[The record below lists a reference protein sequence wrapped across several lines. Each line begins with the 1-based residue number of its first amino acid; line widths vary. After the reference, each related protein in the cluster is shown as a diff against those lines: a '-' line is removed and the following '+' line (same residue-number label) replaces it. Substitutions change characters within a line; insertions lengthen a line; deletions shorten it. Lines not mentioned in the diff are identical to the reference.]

1 MCIKAQD
8 LRSKSDLPKGRW
20 EYLAMAQ
27 TGLQDL
33 GWAQGWGVVREVF
46 EKLEF
51 VAFFDTRE
59 DAEAAAAEAG
69 IGFQACWL
77 SYKDGL
83 GFSLGAKDRDE

>member
-1 MCIKAQD
+1 
-8 LRSKSDLPKGRW
+8 
-20 EYLAMAQ
+20 MAQ

-59 DAEAAAAEAG
+59 DAEALLLRRGSAFKHAG
-69 IGFQACWL
+69 
-77 SYKDGL
+77 
-83 GFSLGAKDRDE
+83 